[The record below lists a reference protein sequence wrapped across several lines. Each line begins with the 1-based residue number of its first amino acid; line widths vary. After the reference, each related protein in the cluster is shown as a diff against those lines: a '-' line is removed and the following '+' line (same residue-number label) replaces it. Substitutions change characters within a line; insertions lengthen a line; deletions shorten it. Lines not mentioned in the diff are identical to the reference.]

1 MSFLDNLESSLKNL
15 EEREQRDPREHLH
28 RQEQRKRALAV
39 GPWAEQLRTG
49 VYTQKLFDQA
59 AAAGH
64 RIRTKI
70 YMAWF
75 DDVLRLEAKQ
85 RRLELRP
92 TADGVL
98 AAFIEVD
105 GATKT
110 QAVDLNGD
118 PGELLRQWLD
128 GGNQDAVI
136 LDRGADE
143 LKRQSDISIL

>member
-28 RQEQRKRALAV
+28 RQEQQRRALAV

-49 VYTQKLFDQA
+49 AYTRNLFEQA
-59 AAAGH
+59 AVAGH

-92 TADGVL
+92 AADGVV

-110 QAVDLNGD
+110 QIVDLKGD

-128 GGNQDAVI
+128 GNNQ
-136 LDRGADE
+136 
-143 LKRQSDISIL
+143 QS